1 MTDVTLFLAA
11 FWGWF
16 IIIFCV
22 ILLFNPK
29 RTAQMMAYLEH
40 EKHLVLPAILTIVL
54 GLVSVLLHNVW
65 KFNWQLIITLFGW
78 STLLKGI
85 HLLAFPK
92 NTLKLIDALNHRW
105 LPVIYGI
112 MCLLSIVLLNQVYQL
127 VPY

>member
-1 MTDVTLFLAA
+1 MDDKSLFLAA

-22 ILLFNPK
+22 IFVFNPK
-29 RTAQMMAYLEH
+29 RTSQLIKNLVH

-65 KFNWQLIITLFGW
+65 ELNWQLIITVFGW

-92 NTLKLIDALNHRW
+92 NTLKLIDTLNYKW
-105 LPVIYGI
+105 LPVIFGI
-112 MCLLSIVLLNQVYQL
+112 MLLLSLILINQVYQV

>member
-92 NTLKLIDALNHRW
+92 KTLKLIDALNHRW